1 MAPPINP
8 VMKSKV
14 DFVVSF
20 KTLNTPTTISLI
32 TLNEVLIKSLNQPIL
47 LYATTIAA
55 TKRQPPQLLNQLATQ

>member
-55 TKRQPPQLLNQLATQ
+55 TSGNRRNY